1 MKILYRVIII
11 NPNYLRLFHYQLEIK
26 MFLLNGKRIIVTG
39 ASRGIGFGISKIL
52 ARHGAL
58 LYLTSLSPN
67 RLEKAVQKIE
77 QDPDTRG
84 KVVGY
89 TAADLSK
96 PGNGSKIVKEALE
109 SMNGLDGIVYVPP
122 PPPPGF
128 FDELTLED
136 WKHSSQVLIHSAI
149 EIVKTALD
157 SLKESARLHRNPGI
171 VFVTSIAAWEP
182 DPVITTS
189 SALRIALHGLTQV
202 LARDLG
208 RYGIRVNAI
217 VPGYILTDRLMSLA
231 AKRMPDNPE
240 RYLDSLRGKIPL
252 GRIGTTEDMGY
263 AALFLLSDLSSYI
276 NGAIIPVDGGLHRKT
291 I

>member
-1 MKILYRVIII
+1 M
-11 NPNYLRLFHYQLEIK
+11 
-26 MFLLNGKRIIVTG
+26 LLLAKKRIIVTG

-52 ARHGAL
+52 AYHGAH
-58 LYLTSLSPN
+58 LYLTSLNPSH
-67 RLEKAVQKIE
+67 LEEAVQKIR
-77 QDPDTRG
+77 QDPGTRG

-89 TAADLSK
+89 SAADLSR
-96 PGNGSKIVKEALE
+96 PGYGSIIVRRAVE
-109 SMNGLDGIVYVPP
+109 SMKGLDGIVYVPP

-128 FDELTLED
+128 FEELTLD
-136 WKHSSQVLIHSAI
+136 HWTYSSQVLIHSAI
-149 EIVKTALD
+149 EMVKTALD
-157 SLKESARLHRNPGI
+157 SLKESALYNRNPSI

-231 AKRMPDNPE
+231 KKSMPNNPE
-240 RYLDSLRGKIPL
+240 EYLDSLRKKIPL
-252 GRIGTTEDMGY
+252 GRIGTPEDMGY
-263 AALFLLSDLSSYI
+263 TALFLLSDLSSYI

>member
-1 MKILYRVIII
+1 
-11 NPNYLRLFHYQLEIK
+11 
-26 MFLLNGKRIIVTG
+26 MFLLNGKRILVTG

-52 ARHGAL
+52 AHHGAH
-58 LYLTSLSPN
+58 LYLTSLDPT
-67 RLEKAVQKIE
+67 RLEEAVQKIN
-77 QDPDTRG
+77 QDPNTRG
-84 KVVGY
+84 IIAGY
-89 TAADLSK
+89 SATDLSR
-96 PGNGSKIVKEALE
+96 PGNGSTIAKKAVD

-128 FDELTLED
+128 FNELTSDD
-136 WKHSSQVLIHSAI
+136 WRYSSQVLIHSAV

-157 SLKESARLHRNPGI
+157 SLKESARSNRNPSI

-217 VPGYILTDRLMSLA
+217 VPGYILTDRLVSLA
-231 AKRMPDNPE
+231 TKKMPDNPE
-240 RYLDSLRGKIPL
+240 KYLDSLREKIPL
-252 GRIGTTEDMGY
+252 GRIGTPEDMGY
-263 AALFLLSDLSSYI
+263 AALFLLSDASSYI